1 LEGLT
6 PRPGIREQNLPLS
19 DSCTAA
25 KAPTRSPRRHV
36 REMLRIGYLDEAV
49 PAELLDARVE
59 ALARIIASNAPIAVR
74 GMKRTSTRSRA
85 TSSTKPPPRE
95 PARRQSA
102 GTQRRLCRE
111 TSAAVLRRGP
121 PFRNRSSFCRAP
133 EIGTHAATPT
143 MLPIRILQLCP
154 AVYLHL
160 TPKRCCEQKIHLAV
174 ANVWICC

>member
-1 LEGLT
+1 
-6 PRPGIREQNLPLS
+6 
-19 DSCTAA
+19 
-25 KAPTRSPRRHV
+25 
-36 REMLRIGYLDEAV
+36 MLRIGYLDEAV

-59 ALARIIASNAPIAVR
+59 ALARIITSNAPIAVR

-102 GTQRRLCRE
+102 GRQRRLCGE

-121 PFRNRSSFCRAP
+121 PFRNRSNFCRAP

-160 TPKRCCEQKIHLAV
+160 TPKRCCEQKIHLAA

>member
-1 LEGLT
+1 MVNTFGLLHCGKSAYSIT
-6 PRPGIREQNLPLS
+6 SSACAGNAAHRLS
-19 DSCTAA
+19 RRGGAGGA
-25 KAPTRSPRRHV
+25 PRRP
-36 REMLRIGYLDEAV
+36 R
-49 PAELLDARVE
+49 E

-85 TSSTKPPPRE
+85 TSSTKPPPTAAPRD

-102 GTQRRLCRE
+102 GRQRRLCRE
-111 TSAAVLRRGP
+111 ASAAVLRRGP
-121 PFRNRSSFCRAP
+121 PFRNRSSVCRAP

-143 MLPIRILQLCP
+143 RLPIRILQLCP